1 MKKYD
6 DIFEN
11 FKDNITDPVLIAF
24 SKDLQIEMLISIMNK
39 AISRC
44 QRICK
49 AVDLSDRDDEILEFG
64 VDIPDDIIDII
75 IEWMTVFWL
84 KPYLNNVENLRN
96 TLSTKDFKMFSP
108 AELLGKISSR
118 YELARKH
125 ARSLTNEY
133 SYIHANMS
141 RLQS

>member
-1 MKKYD
+1 MTKYD

-11 FKDNITDPVLIAF
+11 FKDNITDPDLITF

-49 AVDLSDRDDEILEFG
+49 EVDLSNRNDEILEFG
-64 VDIPDDIIDII
+64 IVIPDDIIDII

-96 TLSTKDFKMFSP
+96 ALSTKDFKMFSP
-108 AELLGKISSR
+108 AELLWKISNR